1 MFAENINKKK
11 KKKLKKKKIE
21 KLKILFENE
30 KGQKEIINKI
40 KNFLLLNITN

>member
-1 MFAENINKKK
+1 MFAENINKKE
-11 KKKLKKKKIE
+11 KLKKKKIE